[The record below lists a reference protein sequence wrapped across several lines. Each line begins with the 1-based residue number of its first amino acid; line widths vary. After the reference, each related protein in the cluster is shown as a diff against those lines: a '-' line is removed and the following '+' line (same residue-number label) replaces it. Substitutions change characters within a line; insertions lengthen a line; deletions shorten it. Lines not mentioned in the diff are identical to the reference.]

1 MEQMFIHPGELPP
14 EQLRVAVASVL
25 YRLPNDHVQILRAR
39 FGIDSV
45 SLSIA
50 NTSKQLKVSRLQI
63 RQAEARVMLMLH
75 HPAQQKLLQS
85 IAITQQA
92 QGSKNIEVRA
102 LVESVRKLTPA
113 LINHLKNNY
122 SDLLSVHWSVF
133 EQLLAELLASAGFV
147 DVQLVGRNPNTAA
160 DIYAAWHVGPLGTKV
175 RYFVEAKRW
184 KNRVGVEVV
193 DRVYG
198 AMLLERP
205 SFGCHSALI
214 VSAVGFKDF
223 KKYSS
228 THLRNMGIEL
238 ASENELKRWLENY
251 KPDSNGLWLPS

>member
-1 MEQMFIHPGELPP
+1 MEQVSIHPGELPP

-25 YRLPNDHVQILRAR
+25 HRLPNEHAPILRAR

-63 RQAEARVMLMLH
+63 RQAEGRVMRMLH

-122 SDLLSVHWSVF
+122 GDLLSVHWSVF

-160 DIYAAWHVGPLGTKV
+160 DIFCSMA
-175 RYFVEAKRW
+175 RW
-184 KNRVGVEVV
+184 SIGQK
-193 DRVYG
+193 
-198 AMLLERP
+198 
-205 SFGCHSALI
+205 
-214 VSAVGFKDF
+214 
-223 KKYSS
+223 S
-228 THLRNMGIEL
+228 TIFF
-238 ASENELKRWLENY
+238 
-251 KPDSNGLWLPS
+251 